1 MQGRSITFNNIK
13 LAQHPGLISPQLMR
27 LLHGRAMSHSTW
39 ALVLCGCCKDKVTL
53 SKESDFDPSCA
64 AQFYHLAFLYL
75 NNSGWILT
83 VQKKKGRKKLNLLVI
98 TCYSSTSS
106 PIPPNEADFLPW
118 RIFERMC
125 LLCAQKID
133 VKIHWTWAVTSHFP
147 PDLCFNVLVL
157 TWMYKNQFH
166 YFVVMTF
173 IFQYE
178 SQ

>member
-53 SKESDFDPSCA
+53 SKESDLTQVVLPS
-64 AQFYHLAFLYL
+64 FIIWLSFTWTTLGEFSL
-75 NNSGWILT
+75 FK
-83 VQKKKGRKKLNLLVI
+83 KKKGRKKLNLLVI

-133 VKIHWTWAVTSHFP
+133 VKIHWTWAVTSHFL